1 MPDIAMCRNPT
12 CEKKNECWRYM
23 AIPSQYQLRKDD
35 KCVNYPTTKAVGLI
49 ALC

>member
-23 AIPSQYQLRKDD
+23 AMPNQPLDGKSIRKDD
-35 KCVNYPTTKAVGLI
+35 KCV
-49 ALC
+49 